1 MSKSSASI
9 KEKNS
14 LSLQQRDEG
23 ESDLEQT
30 DDITDDSAS
39 SYCTALCSLSE
50 YSEALGDTT
59 HTVSTERPAEG
70 GTFEFLDCV
79 TTMESITSRSLITET
94 TLSQDCK
101 TQEEKG
107 TEVLP
112 DVSQCDQEKSS
123 TERALESEPK
133 HILSGTTATNVDLQS
148 VKAAFRNHV
157 QKLDNSDELQL
168 SGEDSLVK
176 PRDYFGG
183 SRTVF
188 HTNIRTAEEHSSPE
202 PTFISNT
209 ILITP
214 GRNQYSKGR
223 EQEHG
228 GTEPKENHATQ
239 KQRPRER
246 LSAPRL
252 ERGGHIL
259 GHTEKEG
266 EGQGRGVSCRK
277 EQVELSVRSRNRKA
291 SANCISTL
299 TASKQESSIPPHCY
313 SERIPATR
321 HQHQLQRL
329 ADTRTLEKQSRQGVW
344 QSRPLSCKLCSS
356 SWQPCHT
363 TDNTRKLTSMGT
375 KLAEASSKVGGL
387 VNQAQVRSSCSETDY
402 MHVFSSSCRPSS
414 QSSADENH
422 NNWTDDALSFKM
434 QMYSNT
440 QNTSVCSESSSFEC
454 VDVVLETTDEVNRR
468 LKTVPKRQIQLK
480 RRDTAE
486 AHAREN
492 NNQTLQAANT
502 HVRARDIFQR
512 QHSTPAAFNQES
524 HVANQRSVQAE
535 RKQRLQKSF
544 SLDETSSKT
553 QMASCIITSVLS
565 KKMQHEQIIRT
576 LDDSDKDFVS
586 LKVNN
591 RTTTTEEC
599 IYLSGKDVYAE
610 TTKLNQSETL
620 KREAQ
625 RECSPAQIH
634 CSVNSKT
641 QPKLVG
647 KCGFNPLLS
656 ASGRSEVQGSGT
668 EITVPSENKKA
679 EKLSP
684 REEVLRLP
692 NLSPGGKLSCDSA
705 KGRAWNSS
713 AATNVAISTQVSVK
727 TTLEE
732 CHTGQGI
739 HKQHNMTLTNV
750 PEKQEQQ
757 AGTMENTLS
766 PTNIACLIS
775 DLEAKAVDNKIPQAN
790 ESSVGKEQ
798 ESGREEVK
806 SSGQSEILS
815 MQSQSKLK
823 AMAPVHVVR
832 DMRSLVKNTYN
843 MSFKGTGESAHGI
856 DGSSP
861 FFQPSVHNLSNNKGE
876 GKGKG
881 YRPEEKPLVRKV
893 TPPLSVDRRRD
904 HSAQRGCSTKVVSP
918 VESNDKSHTVGF
930 TKVSPINLTKA
941 NSCALS
947 KPSETQDSQVGTSK
961 PDIVVSDTNLKPTN
975 STYLAQQAKEEAST
989 DKPTKGELNKVEHE
1003 IAISSDK
1010 LFPLALQYCPPTAS
1024 SEQLDYGKVISDG
1037 LQTPCLPPRSQSSVG
1052 PLSACVLTVASTPMV
1067 PSYYYK
1073 PNPLGYQTISPHI
1086 GAVHGYVQGPV
1097 MFQTPLYNQ
1106 PPASNS
1112 HTPLLRSLSEDGKTL
1127 VQPTDGSTSQAQN
1140 GEAGLKI
1147 SSPENQHNTIFVAPM
1162 SAEAMLRST
1171 GVLYPEAGGSVAAGQ
1186 PHQLLLDPET
1196 GRYFYVDMPQL
1207 PQRKMLFDPETC
1219 QYVEVLLP
1227 VPTPCAIPFA
1237 SLHIPPL
1244 YTPQCLA
1251 YVQSHPQV
1259 LPPPGPW
1266 NLTGP
1271 IDCRRQ

>member
-1 MSKSSASI
+1 MSVSSASI
-9 KEKNS
+9 IDKTT

-39 SYCTALCSLSE
+39 SYYTALCSLSE

-59 HTVSTERPAEG
+59 HTVSMKRPAEG
-70 GTFEFLDCV
+70 GTFVFLDCI
-79 TTMESITSRSLITET
+79 TTMESIASRSLITET

-101 TQEEKG
+101 TQEENSI
-107 TEVLP
+107 EVLP
-112 DVSQCDQEKSS
+112 EVSQCDQNKSSS
-123 TERALESEPK
+123 TERALESELK
-133 HILSGTTATNVDLQS
+133 HLLSGTTATNVDLQF
-148 VKAAFRNHV
+148 VKSAFRNPV
-157 QKLDNSDELQL
+157 QKLDNSDKLNL
-168 SGEDSLVK
+168 SGEDSLAK
-176 PRDYFGG
+176 PRDYFGS

-202 PTFISNT
+202 PIFTSNT

-246 LSAPRL
+246 LTAPRL

-259 GHTEKEG
+259 GHMEKEG
-266 EGQGRGVSCRK
+266 EGHGRGVSCGK

-299 TASKQESSIPPHCY
+299 TASKQESRIPLNCY

-344 QSRPLSCKLCSS
+344 QSRPLSCKLCCS
-356 SWQPCHT
+356 SWQPCPT
-363 TDNTRKLTSMGT
+363 TYKTRGSTSMGT
-375 KLAEASSKVGGL
+375 KLAEGSSKVGGL
-387 VNQAQVRSSCSETDY
+387 VNQAQ
-402 MHVFSSSCRPSS
+402 
-414 QSSADENH
+414 
-422 NNWTDDALSFKM
+422 
-434 QMYSNT
+434 MYSNT
-440 QNTSVCSESSSFEC
+440 QNTSACSESSSFEC
-454 VDVVLETTDEVNRR
+454 VDVALETTDEVNRS

-486 AHAREN
+486 VHAREN
-492 NNQTLQAANT
+492 NNQTFQVANT
-502 HVRARDIFQR
+502 PVRARDIFQR

-524 HVANQRSVQAE
+524 HVADQRSVQAE

-553 QMASCIITSVLS
+553 QMASCIITNVLS
-565 KKMQHEQIIRT
+565 KKMLNEQNLHT
-576 LDDSDKDFVS
+576 LDVSDKAFAS
-586 LKVNN
+586 IKVNN
-591 RTTTTEEC
+591 RATTTEEC
-599 IYLSGKDVYAE
+599 VYLSGKEIYAE
-610 TTKLNQSETL
+610 TTKLNQSASL
-620 KREAQ
+620 KREAL
-625 RECSPAQIH
+625 RESSPVQKH

-641 QPKLVG
+641 QPKLLS
-647 KCGFNPLLS
+647 KHGFNPLLS
-656 ASGRSEVQGSGT
+656 TTGRSEAQGSVT
-668 EITVPSENKKA
+668 EITDSSEKEKA

-705 KGRAWNSS
+705 KGRAWNST
-713 AATNVAISTQVSVK
+713 AATNVAISTQASVK
-727 TTLEE
+727 TTPEE
-732 CHTGQGI
+732 CLTGQGI
-739 HKQHNMTLTNV
+739 HKQHNMTPTNV
-750 PEKQEQQ
+750 LEKQEQQ
-757 AGTMENTLS
+757 AGTMESTLS

-775 DLEAKAVDNKIPQAN
+775 DLEAKAVDNTIPQAD

-806 SSGQSEILS
+806 SPGESAILG
-815 MQSQSKLK
+815 MQRQGKLK
-823 AMAPVHVVR
+823 AMGPVHVVR

-843 MSFKGTGESAHGI
+843 MSFKITGESAHGI
-856 DGSSP
+856 DGSTP
-861 FFQPSVHNLSNNKGE
+861 LFKPSVQNLSNNKGE
-876 GKGKG
+876 GMGKG
-881 YRPEEKPLVRKV
+881 CRSEEKPLVRKV
-893 TPPLSVDRRRD
+893 TPPLTLERRRD
-904 HSAQRGCSTKVVSP
+904 HSATKGCSTKVMP
-918 VESNDKSHTVGF
+918 PNESNDKNHTGF
-930 TKVSPINLTKA
+930 IKVSPNSITKG

-947 KPSETQDSQVGTSK
+947 KPSEKQVSQVCKRK
-961 PDIVVSDTNLKPTN
+961 PNVVVSDTNLKPTN
-975 STYLAQQAKEEAST
+975 RTDLALQAKEEAST
-989 DKPTKGELNKVEHE
+989 EKPTKGDLNKAEHE
-1003 IAISSDK
+1003 MTISSDK
-1010 LFPLALQYCPPTAS
+1010 LFPVALQYCPPTAS
-1024 SEQLDYGKVISDG
+1024 SEQQDYGKIISDA

-1052 PLSACVLTVASTPMV
+1052 PLSACILTVASTPMV

-1073 PNPLGYQTISPHI
+1073 PNPPICYQTISPHI
-1086 GAVHGYVQGPV
+1086 GAGYGYVQGPV

-1106 PPASNS
+1106 PSASNS

-1147 SSPENQHNTIFVAPM
+1147 SFTESQHNAIFDAPL
-1162 SAEAMLRST
+1162 SAEARLGGT
-1171 GVLYPEAGGSVAAGQ
+1171 GVVYPEAGGSIAAGQ
-1186 PHQLLLDPET
+1186 TPRQLLLDPET
-1196 GRYFYVDMPQL
+1196 GHYFYVDVPQM

-1227 VPTPCAIPFA
+1227 QQTLPSAVLHTPCAIPIA
-1237 SLHIPPL
+1237 SLHIPPM
-1244 YTPQCLA
+1244 YTPQCLP

-1259 LPPPGPW
+1259 LPPPGP
-1266 NLTGP
+1266 
-1271 IDCRRQ
+1271 

>member
-9 KEKNS
+9 NKKNG

-59 HTVSTERPAEG
+59 HTVSTERSAEG
-70 GTFEFLDCV
+70 GTFEPFLDCV
-79 TTMESITSRSLITET
+79 TTMESITSRFLITET

-101 TQEEKG
+101 TQEEKS

-112 DVSQCDQEKSS
+112 DVSQCDQDKPSS
-123 TERALESEPK
+123 TERALESESK
-133 HILSGTTATNVDLQS
+133 HLLSGTTATNVDLQS
-148 VKAAFRNHV
+148 VKAAFRNPV
-157 QKLDNSDELQL
+157 QKLDNSDELNL

-176 PRDYFGG
+176 LRDHFGG

-202 PTFISNT
+202 PTFTSNT

-246 LSAPRL
+246 LSAPRH
-252 ERGGHIL
+252 ERGGHFL

-266 EGQGRGVSCRK
+266 EGQGRGVSCGK

-299 TASKQESSIPPHCY
+299 TASKQESRIPLHCY

-363 TDNTRKLTSMGT
+363 KDNTRGSTSMGT

-387 VNQAQVRSSCSETDY
+387 VNQA
-402 MHVFSSSCRPSS
+402 
-414 QSSADENH
+414 
-422 NNWTDDALSFKM
+422 

-454 VDVVLETTDEVNRR
+454 VDVALETTDEVNRG

-492 NNQTLQAANT
+492 NNQTLQVANT
-502 HVRARDIFQR
+502 PVRTRDIFQR

-524 HVANQRSVQAE
+524 HVADQSPVQTE

-553 QMASCIITSVLS
+553 QMASCIITNVLS
-565 KKMQHEQIIRT
+565 KKMQHEQNLRI
-576 LDDSDKDFVS
+576 LDVSDKAFAS
-586 LKVNN
+586 IKVNN
-591 RTTTTEEC
+591 RPTTTEAC

-610 TTKLNQSETL
+610 TTKLNQSATL

-625 RECSPAQIH
+625 RECSPAQKH

-641 QPKLVG
+641 QPKLLS
-647 KCGFNPLLS
+647 KRGFNPLLS
-656 ASGRSEVQGSGT
+656 ATGRSEAQGSGT
-668 EITVPSENKKA
+668 EITDPSENEKA

-705 KGRAWNSS
+705 KSRAWNSS
-713 AATNVAISTQVSVK
+713 AATNVAISSQASVK
-727 TTLEE
+727 TTPEE

-750 PEKQEQQ
+750 LEKQEQQ
-757 AGTMENTLS
+757 AGTMESTLS

-775 DLEAKAVDNKIPQAN
+775 DLEAKAVDNTIPQAD

-798 ESGREEVK
+798 ESDREEVK
-806 SSGQSEILS
+806 SPGKSAILG
-815 MQSQSKLK
+815 MQSQGKLK

-843 MSFKGTGESAHGI
+843 MSFKGTGESAHVI

-861 FFQPSVHNLSNNKGE
+861 LFQPSVHNLSNNKGE

-881 YRPEEKPLVRKV
+881 YRQEEKPLVRKV

-904 HSAQRGCSTKVVSP
+904 HSAPRGCSTKVMPP

-930 TKVSPINLTKA
+930 TKVSPISITKA

-947 KPSETQDSQVGTSK
+947 KPSETQDSKVGTSK
-961 PDIVVSDTNLKPTN
+961 PDVVVSDTNLKPTN
-975 STYLAQQAKEEAST
+975 RTDLALQAKEEASI
-989 DKPTKGELNKVEHE
+989 DKPTKGDLNKAEHE
-1003 IAISSDK
+1003 MTISSDK
-1010 LFPLALQYCPPTAS
+1010 LFPVALQYCPPTAS
-1024 SEQLDYGKVISDG
+1024 SEQQDYGKIISDG

-1073 PNPLGYQTISPHI
+1073 PNPMGYQTISPHI

-1106 PPASNS
+1106 TPASNS

-1147 SSPENQHNTIFVAPM
+1147 SSPESQHNTIFVAPM
-1162 SAEAMLRST
+1162 SAEARLGST
-1171 GVLYPEAGGSVAAGQ
+1171 GVLYPEAGVSVAAGQ
-1186 PHQLLLDPET
+1186 TPRQLLLEPET
-1196 GRYFYVDMPQL
+1196 GRYFYVDVPQM
-1207 PQRKMLFDPETC
+1207 PQRKILFDPETC

-1227 VPTPCAIPFA
+1227 QQTLPSAVLPTPCAIPFA
-1237 SLHIPPL
+1237 SLHIPPM
-1244 YTPQCLA
+1244 YTPQCLP

-1259 LPPPGPW
+1259 LPPPGP
-1266 NLTGP
+1266 
-1271 IDCRRQ
+1271 

>member
-9 KEKNS
+9 NKKNC
-14 LSLQQRDEG
+14 LSLQQRDER

-39 SYCTALCSLSE
+39 SYYTALCSLSE

-59 HTVSTERPAEG
+59 HTVSTECPAEG
-70 GTFEFLDCV
+70 GTFEFLPCV
-79 TTMESITSRSLITET
+79 TPMESITSRSLIKET
-94 TLSQDCK
+94 KQSQDCK
-101 TQEEKG
+101 TLEKTI

-112 DVSQCDQEKSS
+112 DASQCDQDKPSS
-123 TERALESEPK
+123 TERALETESK
-133 HILSGTTATNVDLQS
+133 HLLSGTTATNMDLQS
-148 VKAAFRNHV
+148 VKAAFRNPG
-157 QKLDNSDELQL
+157 QKLGNSDKLNL

-202 PTFISNT
+202 PILTSNT

-277 EQVELSVRSRNRKA
+277 EQVELSVMSRNRKA

-299 TASKQESSIPPHCY
+299 TASKQESRIPTHCY

-329 ADTRTLEKQSRQGVW
+329 ADTQTLEKQSRQGVW

-356 SWQPCHT
+356 SWQPA
-363 TDNTRKLTSMGT
+363 DNTRGSTSMGT

-387 VNQAQVRSSCSETDY
+387 VNQAQVRSSGSETDY

-414 QSSADENH
+414 QPSADENH
-422 NNWTDDALSFKM
+422 NNWADDVLSFKM

-440 QNTSVCSESSSFEC
+440 QNTSACSESSSFEC
-454 VDVVLETTDEVNRR
+454 VDVALETTDEVNRS

-486 AHAREN
+486 ALAREN
-492 NNQTLQAANT
+492 NNQTHQVAST
-502 HVRARDIFQR
+502 PVRARDIFQR

-524 HVANQRSVQAE
+524 HVADQRSVKAE

-544 SLDETSSKT
+544 SLDESSSKT
-553 QMASCIITSVLS
+553 QMASCIITNVLS
-565 KKMQHEQIIRT
+565 KKMQHEQNLRT
-576 LDDSDKDFVS
+576 LDVPDKAFASV
-586 LKVNN
+586 KVIN
-591 RTTTTEEC
+591 RTTTTDEC
-599 IYLSGKDVYAE
+599 TYLSGKDAYTE
-610 TTKLNQSETL
+610 TSKLNQSATL
-620 KREAQ
+620 KKESQ
-625 RECSPAQIH
+625 RERSPFQKH
-634 CSVNSKT
+634 GLVSSKT
-641 QPKLVG
+641 QPKLLS
-647 KCGFNPLLS
+647 KHGFNPLLN
-656 ASGRSEVQGSGT
+656 ATGRSEAQGSST
-668 EITVPSENKKA
+668 EITDPSENEKA

-684 REEVLRLP
+684 REEVFRLP

-713 AATNVAISTQVSVK
+713 AATNVAMSTQSSEK
-727 TTLEE
+727 ITSEE
-732 CHTGQGI
+732 CHTVQGI
-739 HKQHNMTLTNV
+739 RKQHNSTLSNV
-750 PEKQEQQ
+750 LEKQEQQ
-757 AGTMENTLS
+757 AGTMESTLS

-775 DLEAKAVDNKIPQAN
+775 DLEAKTVDNTVQQAD
-790 ESSVGKEQ
+790 ESSVGKAQ
-798 ESGREEVK
+798 ESDREEVK
-806 SSGQSEILS
+806 SPGQSAIPG
-815 MQSQSKLK
+815 MQSQGKLK

-843 MSFKGTGESAHGI
+843 MSFKSTGEPGHGI
-856 DGSSP
+856 DGSAP
-861 FFQPSVHNLSNNKGE
+861 LFQPSVHNLSNNKGE

-881 YRPEEKPLVRKV
+881 CRPEEKPLVRKV
-893 TPPLSVDRRRD
+893 APPLSLDRRRD
-904 HSAQRGCSTKVVSP
+904 HSATRGCSTKVMPS
-918 VESNDKSHTVGF
+918 VESNDKTHSVGF
-930 TKVSPINLTKA
+930 TKVSPISITKA

-947 KPSETQDSQVGTSK
+947 KPSETQDSQVGMSK
-961 PDIVVSDTNLKPTN
+961 PDVVVSETNLKPKNRTD
-975 STYLAQQAKEEAST
+975 LALHAKEEAST
-989 DKPTKGELNKVEHE
+989 DKPTKGDLNKEEHE
-1003 IAISSDK
+1003 MTTSSDK
-1010 LFPLALQYCPPTAS
+1010 LFPVALQYCSPTTS
-1024 SEQLDYGKVISDG
+1024 SELQDYGRIISDG
-1037 LQTPCLPPRSQSSVG
+1037 PQTPCLPPRSQSSVG
-1052 PLSACVLTVASTPMV
+1052 PLSACILTVASTPMV

-1073 PNPLGYQTISPHI
+1073 PSPVGYQTISPHI

-1106 PPASNS
+1106 PAASNS
-1112 HTPLLRSLSEDGKTL
+1112 HTPLMRSLSEDGKTL
-1127 VQPTDGSTSQAQN
+1127 VQPTDGLTSQAQN

-1147 SSPENQHNTIFVAPM
+1147 SSPESQHNTIFVAPM
-1162 SAEAMLRST
+1162 SAEARLGGT

-1186 PHQLLLDPET
+1186 TPRQLLLDPET
-1196 GRYFYVDMPQL
+1196 GRYFYVDVPQL

-1227 VPTPCAIPFA
+1227 QQTLPSAVLPTPCAIPFA
-1237 SLHIPPL
+1237 SLHIPPM
-1244 YTPQCLA
+1244 YTPQCLP

-1259 LPPPGPW
+1259 IPPPEP
-1266 NLTGP
+1266 
-1271 IDCRRQ
+1271 

>member
-9 KEKNS
+9 NEKNS

-39 SYCTALCSLSE
+39 SYYTALCSLSE

-70 GTFEFLDCV
+70 GTFEFLDCI

-101 TQEEKG
+101 TQEERS

-112 DVSQCDQEKSS
+112 DVSQCDQDKPSS
-123 TERALESEPK
+123 TERALESESN
-133 HILSGTTATNVDLQS
+133 HLLSGTTATNVDLQS
-148 VKAAFRNHV
+148 VKAAFRNPV
-157 QKLDNSDELQL
+157 QKLDNSDELNL

-202 PTFISNT
+202 PIFTSNT

-259 GHTEKEG
+259 GHTD
-266 EGQGRGVSCRK
+266 
-277 EQVELSVRSRNRKA
+277 
-291 SANCISTL
+291 
-299 TASKQESSIPPHCY
+299 

-329 ADTRTLEKQSRQGVW
+329 ADTRTLEKQSRQGAW

-356 SWQPCHT
+356 SWQLCHT
-363 TDNTRKLTSMGT
+363 TDNTRGSTSMGT
-375 KLAEASSKVGGL
+375 KLSEASSKVGAL

-414 QSSADENH
+414 QPSAEENH
-422 NNWTDDALSFKM
+422 NNWTDDVLSFTM
-434 QMYSNT
+434 QMCSNT
-440 QNTSVCSESSSFEC
+440 QNTSACSESSSFEC
-454 VDVVLETTDEVNRR
+454 VDVALETTDEVNRG

-492 NNQTLQAANT
+492 SNQTLQVANT
-502 HVRARDIFQR
+502 PVRARDIFQR
-512 QHSTPAAFNQES
+512 QHSTPAAFNQGS
-524 HVANQRSVQAE
+524 HVADQRSVQAE

-553 QMASCIITSVLS
+553 QMASCIITNVLS
-565 KKMQHEQIIRT
+565 KKMQHEQNLRT
-576 LDDSDKDFVS
+576 LDVSDKAFAS
-586 LKVNN
+586 IKVNN
-591 RTTTTEEC
+591 RPTSTEEC
-599 IYLSGKDVYAE
+599 IYLSGKEIYAE
-610 TTKLNQSETL
+610 TTKLNQNATL

-625 RECSPAQIH
+625 RECSPVQKH

-641 QPKLVG
+641 QPKLLS
-647 KCGFNPLLS
+647 KHGFNPLLS
-656 ASGRSEVQGSGT
+656 TTGRSEAQGSGT
-668 EITVPSENKKA
+668 EITDPSENEKA
-679 EKLSP
+679 EKLCP
-684 REEVLRLP
+684 REEVLQLP
-692 NLSPGGKLSCDSA
+692 NLNPGGKLSCDSA

-713 AATNVAISTQVSVK
+713 AVTNVAISTQTSVK
-727 TTLEE
+727 TTPEE

-750 PEKQEQQ
+750 LEKQEQQ
-757 AGTMENTLS
+757 AGTMESTLS

-775 DLEAKAVDNKIPQAN
+775 DLEAKAVDNTIPQAD
-790 ESSVGKEQ
+790 ESSVRKEQ
-798 ESGREEVK
+798 ESDREEVK
-806 SSGQSEILS
+806 SPGESAILG
-815 MQSQSKLK
+815 MQSQGKLK

-843 MSFKGTGESAHGI
+843 MSFKGAGESAHGI
-856 DGSSP
+856 DVSALL
-861 FFQPSVHNLSNNKGE
+861 FQPSVHNLSNNKGK

-881 YRPEEKPLVRKV
+881 YRSEEKPLVQKV
-893 TPPLSVDRRRD
+893 TPPLSLDRRRD
-904 HSAQRGCSTKVVSP
+904 HSATRGCSTKIMPP

-930 TKVSPINLTKA
+930 TKVSPISITTA

-947 KPSETQDSQVGTSK
+947 KPSETQDSQVGMSK
-961 PDIVVSDTNLKPTN
+961 PDVVVSDTNLNLTN
-975 STYLAQQAKEEAST
+975 RTDLALQAKEEAST
-989 DKPTKGELNKVEHE
+989 DKPTKGDVNKAEHE
-1003 IAISSDK
+1003 MTISSDK
-1010 LFPLALQYCPPTAS
+1010 LFPVALQYCPPTAS
-1024 SEQLDYGKVISDG
+1024 SEQQDYGKIISDG

-1106 PPASNS
+1106 PSASNS
-1112 HTPLLRSLSEDGKTL
+1112 HTPLLRSLSEDGTTL

-1140 GEAGLKI
+1140 GEAGMKI
-1147 SSPENQHNTIFVAPM
+1147 SSPESQHNTIFVAPM
-1162 SAEAMLRST
+1162 SAEARLGGT

-1186 PHQLLLDPET
+1186 TPRQLLLDPET
-1196 GRYFYVDMPQL
+1196 GSYFYVDVPQL
-1207 PQRKMLFDPETC
+1207 PQHKMLFDPETC

-1227 VPTPCAIPFA
+1227 QQTLPSAVLPTPCAIPFA
-1237 SLHIPPL
+1237 SLHIPPM
-1244 YTPQCLA
+1244 YTPQCLP

-1259 LPPPGPW
+1259 LPPPG
-1266 NLTGP
+1266 
-1271 IDCRRQ
+1271 Q